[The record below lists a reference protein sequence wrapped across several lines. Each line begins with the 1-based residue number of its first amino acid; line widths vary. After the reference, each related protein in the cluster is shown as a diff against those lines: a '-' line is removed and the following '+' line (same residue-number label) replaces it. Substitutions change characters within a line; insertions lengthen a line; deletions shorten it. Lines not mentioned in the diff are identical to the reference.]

1 MFTILNHNIPR
12 TEQMRQTHGLKTLNF
27 KNLFAN
33 ASILEKQTA
42 LGISTDELATRISS
56 ALASQDL
63 AELRVLNN
71 YFYQNS
77 GMYKRLLSYL
87 ANLFTMDYYIV
98 PNFLDGLGNIKKEK
112 IIKELNS
119 ILFMFDNMQIK
130 QSLKNINFNILLDG
144 SFFGYIRQDTSVI
157 TIQKLNPDYCI
168 SRYKMNGR
176 YCVEFNVKYFDEMY
190 RNETERSAA
199 LAAFPKEIS
208 KAYNAYKAGKLKSS
222 YPSDYSGMWI
232 LLDINNSICFKI
244 TEDGVPFFAPIMLD
258 ILNISDYKEI
268 EKERSLQEL
277 YKLFIQKMPLDKDGN
292 LIFDIAETEAF
303 HTNGASVLADSP
315 GVDILTTFADVEMI
329 NLQENNRAL
338 RNDLEIASNSF
349 FNESGTSKMI
359 FSATG
364 NIALDKS
371 VKTDEGLMQI
381 LLDQYEFFLNSFLQ
395 MLFNN
400 RKYYY
405 QLIILPITIFN
416 RQEMSKFYREQ
427 ASYGYTR
434 MPATIASGISQ
445 SAFLAS
451 LTFEN
456 DILNLSERMIPL
468 SSSYTQSGGAD
479 EGRPAIPDEQKTDKT
494 IQNNDDIG
502 G

>member
-1 MFTILNHNIPR
+1 
-12 TEQMRQTHGLKTLNF
+12 
-27 KNLFAN
+27 
-33 ASILEKQTA
+33 
-42 LGISTDELATRISS
+42 
-56 ALASQDL
+56 
-63 AELRVLNN
+63 
-71 YFYQNS
+71 
-77 GMYKRLLSYL
+77 
-87 ANLFTMDYYIV
+87 
-98 PNFLDGLGNIKKEK
+98 
-112 IIKELNS
+112 
-119 ILFMFDNMQIK
+119 
-130 QSLKNINFNILLDG
+130 
-144 SFFGYIRQDTSVI
+144 
-157 TIQKLNPDYCI
+157 
-168 SRYKMNGR
+168 
-176 YCVEFNVKYFDEMY
+176 
-190 RNETERSAA
+190 
-199 LAAFPKEIS
+199 
-208 KAYNAYKAGKLKSS
+208 
-222 YPSDYSGMWI
+222 
-232 LLDINNSICFKI
+232 
-244 TEDGVPFFAPIMLD
+244 MLD